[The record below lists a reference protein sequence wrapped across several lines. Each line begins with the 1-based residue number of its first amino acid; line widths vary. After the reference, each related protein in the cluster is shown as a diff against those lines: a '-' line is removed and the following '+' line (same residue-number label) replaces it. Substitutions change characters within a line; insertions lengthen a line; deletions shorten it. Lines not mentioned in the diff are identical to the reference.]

1 MDISGI
7 AAKMIK
13 LSAHSITLKNED
25 GKTIGIVRNIVPY
38 TELRTSEQMKYWR
51 KLREYSML
59 DPECLKRLIMHDGEL
74 YYLHNLKP
82 LEFYE
87 TYCQGREGFE
97 CERDYYEKRK
107 EFADKIA
114 EIATVIPCYIL

>member
-59 DPECLKRLIMHDGEL
+59 TP
-74 YYLHNLKP
+74 N
-82 LEFYE
+82 
-87 TYCQGREGFE
+87 
-97 CERDYYEKRK
+97 
-107 EFADKIA
+107 A
-114 EIATVIPCYIL
+114 

>member
-7 AAKMIK
+7 AAKTIK
-13 LSAHSITLKNED
+13 LSAHSITLKDED

-87 TYCQGREGFE
+87 KYCQGREGFE

-107 EFADKIA
+107 AFADKIV

>member
-1 MDISGI
+1 MKISDIVNTS
-7 AAKMIK
+7 IK
-13 LSAHSITLKNED
+13 ISVHSITVKGEN
-25 GKTIGIVRNIVPY
+25 GKTAGVVRDVVPY
-38 TELRTSEQMKYWR
+38 TELRTNEQMKYWR

-59 DPECLKRLIMHDGEL
+59 TPECLKRLIMHDGEL

-107 EFADKIA
+107 AFVDKIA